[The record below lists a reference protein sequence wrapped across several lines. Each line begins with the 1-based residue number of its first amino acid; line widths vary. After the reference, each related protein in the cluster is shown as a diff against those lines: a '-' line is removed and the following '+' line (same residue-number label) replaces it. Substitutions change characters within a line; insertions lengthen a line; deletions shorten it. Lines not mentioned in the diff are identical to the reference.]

1 MNQNIS
7 LNKILSAKLKANES
21 ILAINV
27 QSIQQI
33 EIIANLS
40 KEFHKE
46 VIVQFSAK
54 YISYFDD
61 LIGIKRI
68 LDRYQNFKYL
78 YFHLDHCVDEKLITK
93 CINWGFD
100 SIMFDGSS
108 FSIDQNIIKTSHIV
122 ALANKKG
129 VLVEGEVGVVGGVED
144 GFGNNGSSVFNMEDA
159 LLFYGETKVDML
171 ALGIGNAHGVYKS
184 TANVNVNLLSIFQS
198 RLNQK
203 KANLVL
209 HGATGLNDQQ
219 IHQAIEFGVVK
230 VNYSTEFKILYQT
243 VISQLRSNKIHDEI
257 YFYNVLKSA
266 LKPAIRNIINKLGG
280 KCI

>member
-7 LNKILSAKLKANES
+7 LSKILSTKFETNDA

-33 EIIANLS
+33 QIIANLS
-40 KEFHKE
+40 KELRKE
-46 VIVQFSAK
+46 IIIQFSAK
-54 YISYFDD
+54 YIPYFDE

-68 LDRYQNFKYL
+68 IDRYQNYRYL
-78 YFHLDHCVDEKLITK
+78 YFHLDHCVDETLLSE

-100 SIMFDGSS
+100 SVMFDGSNL
-108 FSIDQNIIKTSHIV
+108 SIDENIIKTSHIIS
-122 ALANKKG
+122 LAHKKG

-144 GFGNNGSSVFNMEDA
+144 GFGNQGGSVFNMADA
-159 LLFYGETKVDML
+159 IFFYGKTKVDML

-184 TANVNVNLLSIFQS
+184 TDNVNVNLLSIFQS

-209 HGATGLNDQQ
+209 HGASGLDDQQ
-219 IHQAIEFGVVK
+219 IFQAIECGVVK
-230 VNYSTEFKILYQT
+230 VNYSTEFKILYKS
-243 VISQLRSNKIHDEI
+243 VISQLESNKVHDEI
-257 YFYNVLKSA
+257 YFYNLLKSS
-266 LKPAIRNIINKLGG
+266 LKPAVKNIINKLDG